1 MINVPFDFVRGLEV
15 LLTLLTLS
23 LALCFVR
30 LFLGPTVPNRTVAFD
45 GIAIHA
51 VAILALFAIRI
62 GAASILD
69 TAIVVAVLGFL
80 GTTVLARYLERTAA
94 RYYALT
100 NRGVQLSSERDLR
113 EMTRQVQPIERMA
126 LKHTSIE
133 SDDSKEAP
141 TP

>member
-1 MINVPFDFVRGLEV
+1 MITLPFDFIRGLEV

-62 GAASILD
+62 GAQSILD
-69 TAIVVAVLGFL
+69 AAIVVAVLGFL

-100 NRGVQLSSERDLR
+100 NAGGQLSTEHDQR
-113 EMTRQVQPIERMA
+113 EVTRQVQPIERTPA
-126 LKHTSIE
+126 KRV
-133 SDDSKEAP
+133 SDRRNDGKKEF